1 MSVLL
6 APAAA
11 AGRELRCAGQL
22 VQALVRKR
30 RVIFTVTLLV
40 LNQPALAK
48 TDVHYATTAWS

>member
-1 MSVLL
+1 MSVL

-11 AGRELRCAGQL
+11 AGQELRCAGQL

-30 RVIFTVTLLV
+30 RVIFTVTLL